1 MIVLLPLVGQ
11 LVSRFDARWL
21 IAFGFLVLSLA
32 LFHIAHTLYPGI
44 DFPTAVLLRV
54 YQSVGMA
61 FLFVPINTVAYA
73 GVPPEKN
80 NQVSGIIN
88 LSRNMGGDIGIA
100 FVTTLIAR
108 RSQFHQARLA
118 EAVTPGSG
126 SVLSELAGIARALEH
141 AGSASAQ
148 ATRQAYGAV
157 YRQLIQ
163 QAQTLAYLDAFWLL
177 GWFALVMVPLVF
189 LTRPVKGGR
198 MGH

>member
-1 MIVLLPLVGQ
+1 
-11 LVSRFDARWL
+11 
-21 IAFGFLVLSLA
+21 
-32 LFHIAHTLYPGI
+32 
-44 DFPTAVLLRV
+44 
-54 YQSVGMA
+54 
-61 FLFVPINTVAYA
+61 
-73 GVPPEKN
+73 
-80 NQVSGIIN
+80 
-88 LSRNMGGDIGIA
+88 MGGDIGIA

-118 EAVTPGSG
+118 EGLTPGSG

-141 AGSASAQ
+141 AGSTSAE

-157 YRQLIQ
+157 YRQLVQ
-163 QAQTLAYLDAFWLL
+163 QAQTLAFLDAFWLL